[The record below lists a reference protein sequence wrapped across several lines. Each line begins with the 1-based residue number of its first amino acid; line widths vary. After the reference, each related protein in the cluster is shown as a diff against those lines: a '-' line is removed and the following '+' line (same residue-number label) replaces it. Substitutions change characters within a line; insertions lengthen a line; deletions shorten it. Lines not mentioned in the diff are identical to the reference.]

1 MTRAPSSRSG
11 WMALALLLAGAAA
24 LPSATPAGAQGLGIL
39 DNKSEGPIEIEADD
53 GIEWRQDKQV
63 YIARGNVKVVRG
75 ETTLYA
81 DTVTAYY
88 REAKAKQGAP
98 KQDETAKALGGGSEI
113 WKIDAVG
120 KVRID
125 SRTDRAYAD
134 RGVYNVDLGVFTL
147 TSNVRLES
155 PPQNTV
161 VYGDDAVYDTNQA
174 VMVLTGKG
182 LRFDSPQTKITARD
196 SLEYYDAKH
205 MAVARGD
212 AVALQEDKRLR
223 ADVLTA
229 HMSDGTAGKPPPKK
243 GADAKTGKA
252 QPAKGKAAPARST
265 GGGGL
270 MGDVG
275 NGKVERIDAF
285 GNVFMSSDQSIAR
298 AEKGVYTVAS
308 GMAILNG
315 NVRITRGENQLNG
328 DMAEVNL
335 NTGVS
340 RILSGPTAS
349 APGQRVRA
357 LFAPAKA
364 AEPAG
369 TREQMSETKRA
380 PAADDPTRPRLP
392 PKPVQ

>member
-1 MTRAPSSRSG
+1 MKPAPTSRLVSV
-11 WMALALLLAGAAA
+11 ALALLLAGACVPPA
-24 LPSATPAGAQGLGIL
+24 ATPAGAQGLGIL

-88 REAKAKQGAP
+88 REAKAKPGAP
-98 KQDETAKALGGGSEI
+98 KQDDAAKGLGGGSEI

-174 VMVLTGKG
+174 VMVLTGKN
-182 LRFDSPQTKITARD
+182 LRFESPQTRITARD
-196 SLEYYDAKH
+196 SLEYYDSKH

-212 AVALQEDKRLR
+212 AVALQDDKRLR

-229 HMSDGTAGKPPPKK
+229 HMGDGSA
-243 GADAKTGKA
+243 GKA
-252 QPAKGKAAPARST
+252 QPAKSGKAPPAKGKGAPARNA

-270 MGDVG
+270 AGGVG
-275 NGKVERIDAF
+275 NGRVERIDAF

-308 GMAILNG
+308 GMAVLSG

-357 LFAPAKA
+357 LFAPAKT

-380 PAADDPTRPRLP
+380 PAADDPNRPRLP
-392 PKPVQ
+392 QRPVQ

>member
-1 MTRAPSSRSG
+1 MTRLGAI
-11 WMALALLLAGAAA
+11 ALAGLLALGSAAQLGAA
-24 LPSATPAGAQGLGIL
+24 LAQGLGIL
-39 DNKSEGPIEIEADD
+39 DKKSDGPIEIEADD
-53 GIEWRQDKQV
+53 GIEWRQEQQV

-88 REAKAKQGAP
+88 REAKTATDKPAP
-98 KQDETAKALGGGSEI
+98 KQDSATAGLGGGSEI

-120 KVRID
+120 KVRIETQND
-125 SRTDRAYAD
+125 QAFAD

-147 TSNVRLES
+147 TSNVRLVS
-155 PPQNTV
+155 PAQNTT
-161 VYGDDAVYDTNQA
+161 VYGDDAVYDTNQS

-196 SLEYYDAKH
+196 SLEYYDAKR
-205 MAVARGD
+205 MAIARGD
-212 AVALQEDKRLR
+212 AVAIQDDKRLR

-229 HMSDGTAGKPPPKK
+229 HMSDANPPAKPDPKTGKPP
-243 GADAKTGKA
+243 AKNSKA
-252 QPAKGKAAPARST
+252 QPAKPAQAGVTSV
-265 GGGGL
+265 GG
-270 MGDVG
+270 
-275 NGKVERIDAF
+275 GKVERIDAF
-285 GNVFMSSDQSIAR
+285 GHVFMSSDQSIAR
-298 AEKGVYTVAS
+298 GEKGVYTTAS
-308 GMAILNG
+308 GIAVLTG
-315 NVRITRGENQLNG
+315 KVGITRGENQLSG
-328 DMAEVNL
+328 EMAEVNL

-349 APGQRVRA
+349 NPGQRVRA

-380 PAADDPTRPRLP
+380 PAADDPSRPRLP
-392 PKPVQ
+392 ARPVQ

>member
-1 MTRAPSSRSG
+1 MRRFPHMT
-11 WMALALLLAGAAA
+11 LALLAAMA
-24 LPSATPAGAQGLGIL
+24 WSLPADVPARAQGLGIL
-39 DNKSEGPIEIEADD
+39 DSKSDGPIEIEADD
-53 GIEWRQDKQV
+53 GIEWRQDTQV

-88 REAKAKQGAP
+88 REAKAAAKPAAP
-98 KQDETAKALGGGSEI
+98 KADDGMKGLGGGSEI

-125 SRTDRAYAD
+125 TRNDRAFAD

-155 PPQNTV
+155 PAQNTT
-161 VYGDDAVYDTNQA
+161 VYGDDAVYDTNQS
-174 VMVLTGKG
+174 VMVLTGKS

-229 HMSDGTAGKPPPKK
+229 HMSDGNAGKPDP
-243 GADAKTGKA
+243 KTGPNSKIGKKA
-252 QPAKGKAAPARST
+252 PAKGKAPTPPRGGS
-265 GGGGL
+265 GGGL
-270 MGDVG
+270 MADAG

-285 GNVFMSSDQSIAR
+285 GDVFMSSDQSIAR
-298 AEKGVYTVAS
+298 AEKGVYTTAS
-308 GMAILNG
+308 SLAILTG
-315 NVRITRGENQLNG
+315 NVRITRGQNQLNG
-328 DMAEVNL
+328 EMAEVNL

-349 APGQRVRA
+349 TPGRRVRA

-364 AEPAG
+364 AAPAG
-369 TREQMSETKRA
+369 TLDQMSETKRA
-380 PAADDPTRPRLP
+380 PEADDPSRPRLP
-392 PKPVQ
+392 TKPVQ